1 MVGTAYRLLPM
12 EVKTTQRPRL
22 RDTVNLRTFRTE
34 YGERSR
40 PGLLLHD
47 GDLLDWIT
55 PDVLGVPRWKVL

>member
-12 EVKTTQRPRL
+12 EVNTTQRPRL
-22 RDTVNLRTFRTE
+22 RDTINLRTFRTE

-55 PDVLGVPRWKVL
+55 PDVLGVPLWKVL